1 MAPQSRA
8 DAPLAEYWIGS
19 HPTGPAQIELEDGR
33 LLPLDVA
40 LRQYSHAL
48 LGERCAERF
57 QNQLPFMV
65 KVLSVN
71 KEHGLSIQLHP
82 TKEQAGR
89 LRAQAP
95 EHYPDGNHKPEVGV
109 ALTEVS
115 LVLGCKSLAQLLGV
129 LRDLPG
135 LRNFLDTDLLA
146 RLNVAPNSSG
156 EEAALV
162 KEVFSALI
170 SLQERQARECLGY
183 VHAALPGVASLRRE
197 AEVFS
202 RLMPR
207 YGMGDVGLLALVL
220 MNHVNLRPGEAV
232 FIAPNVPHAYLDGD
246 LFECMACSDNVV
258 RAGLT
263 PKFKDIPALV
273 ELLDCSAVPGAGGVS
288 VARVGSFSVVETPT
302 EEFCVRML
310 SHGEHRATIRSEEGP
325 GILLC
330 VGKSLSVRGVST
342 GKVLEVSDGGGVFI
356 PANSGEY
363 ELVTS
368 NSSVFY
374 VTPFLT

>member
-1 MAPQSRA
+1 
-8 DAPLAEYWIGS
+8 
-19 HPTGPAQIELEDGR
+19 
-33 LLPLDVA
+33 
-40 LRQYSHAL
+40 
-48 LGERCAERF
+48 
-57 QNQLPFMV
+57 MV

-89 LRAQAP
+89 LRAKAP

-109 ALTEVS
+109 ALTDVS
-115 LVLGCKSLAQLLGV
+115 LVLGCKSLPQVLEV

-135 LRNFLDTDLLA
+135 LKKFLDNDLLA
-146 RLNVAPNSSG
+146 RLNAAPNSSAD
-156 EEAALV
+156 ESALV
-162 KEVFSALI
+162 KGVFSALM
-170 SLQERQARECLGY
+170 SLQEDLGRECVGY
-183 VHAALPGVASLRRE
+183 VHASLPGVASLRRE

-207 YGMGDVGLLALVL
+207 YGMGDMGLLALVL
-220 MNHVNLRPGEAV
+220 MNHVTLRPGEAV

-263 PKFKDIPALV
+263 PKFKDIPTLV
-273 ELLDCSAVPGAGGVS
+273 ELIDCGAAPTAGGVS
-288 VARVGSFSVVETPT
+288 VRYVGPFSVVETPI

-310 SHGEHRATIRSEEGP
+310 NHGDHRATIRSEEGP

-330 VGKSLSVRGVST
+330 VGQSLSVRGIST
-342 GKVLEVSDGGGVFI
+342 GKALEVADGGGVFI

-374 VTPFLT
+374 VTPSLT